1 MVEEKRTKARSTVS
15 RPPRPGHNTL
25 VSRLLRITL
34 LAAGVT
40 ILLTAAEIGVLLLF
54 KFPLAGGS
62 TIRHFFDVPGDVT
75 RNAFLLLIPG
85 VEFAAVFLIAF
96 VSIRP
101 MALLAY
107 LRSIGEA
114 REYSYRRSIPAIQPV
129 QNSHQLVLGAAGA
142 GKTTMLLVRQRDA
155 AQRRWDMIHW
165 RARVPVYVPM
175 KHYNLF
181 LKEQRRED
189 TTSAAGSNPRG
200 KGTSAGELMNRI
212 ALFDFLYESDLPGMR
227 HLRPHMR
234 RMALQGRLLLLCD
247 DLNAVDNLYLDAVCA
262 ELKYLMRDTGNQ
274 LLMTCRA
281 ADYDMNPRLRR
292 LAVDGQAV
300 CTEIS
305 PLQHEQIREFVERS
319 IEEQGTNTQWQ
330 HTAGQIMEAIDHS
343 RLRDHCTNPMIL
355 LTLMDVIDELGA
367 GHGKQMD
374 TRGQL
379 LREFVSELI
388 EREQKRPPWGGK
400 APSYSDV
407 IAFLSEIACAARWTG
422 ARDTIQLPLSGAE
435 GEAGKTPGNAELAE
449 GLLVWLD
456 EHSLQGAFVT
466 DTLSWHEPYDGL
478 ECSELLQFAQNAG
491 LIDLSSN
498 GVLCFRH
505 ELIAEYFVAEF
516 FCAMDS
522 KEQLA
527 WLFREEL
534 LAEAA
539 NWSEVVAFWAG
550 LLDDPVMLTER
561 LATFELASPA
571 YRLEA
576 LSLSLVCTGVLWTP
590 PQAEKQHAVTLPTS
604 IEKALAEAM
613 FDADTGARLAAIFTR
628 CAEEGGQEIYRSLF
642 SLLMIDS
649 IDRWLALLD
658 DEVVPALLFNHL
670 AEVIDDAQYEPQVQ
684 RLMQVL
690 GQLGDLAVTF
700 AAELSQAAPTRSLR
714 LRTAAVIILGRTN
727 QQGAVE
733 PLIARLGDV
742 EQLISDRAARALI
755 RLGPE
760 LSLEPI
766 IEEVENRAV
775 TSFTRPIHSA
785 VLTILESFL
794 DEQSSDRAVTAAQR
808 QSILEAILPML
819 SSTYELEAQQQAMEL
834 LVRQGSTAPEDHAG
848 ATAVRILV
856 QSLSSNDETMTRNAV
871 QVLQEIGS
879 VGTPALVLEL
889 EQQPPEAIRALI
901 VEVFAGMRV
910 LDMRALPYILRLLA
924 DPALTVQQQVARA
937 LRIYAPGSIPD
948 LIKLVLFDTSEIVA
962 TRAAQVLGDIGV
974 EVIDPVIQAL
984 GEEVQ
989 GRTRLLIYVL
999 ERVRDQR
1006 VIPALIALLEK
1017 PGIESLLA
1025 VAIVHV
1031 LGQYPDER
1039 VVSPLI
1045 GVLASPDVL
1054 LHEAAVN
1061 ALSNLGEM
1069 ALDKLI
1075 VTLDIEQETEVTARL
1090 RRVLLGM
1097 VPFPGERLIEM
1108 LALVSE
1114 AQALQIM
1121 EVLLAKGNDAAQMLV
1136 AYLAH
1141 PDQRVQEYMRHT
1153 LTRMDGHVAV
1163 PALLEVLH
1171 HPALQQVVNEL
1182 LHTYPQEAIPQLVSL
1197 LGEPERGDA
1206 AATLLAAFGAE
1217 ALPALASGL
1226 DEPSDIA
1233 RERTRDIIVH
1243 LVHQTPEILPQVV
1256 QLFSVTSSQHAREGL
1271 LDIVTGDLAG
1281 SVGTPLAGLL
1291 VPALLEGLEDV
1302 RLIEGVS
1309 EALVHLSHRQDEY
1322 SDLALSSLFAAL
1334 HVGERRE
1341 GAKIALVNVGVLA
1354 IPGVMDLLIDTDQ
1367 AVVYAAQQILREM
1380 RAAAFPYIW
1389 AACSDVS
1396 NLARREAALQTFSSM
1411 TTMEIKDGLIEHLMG
1426 DEPQDISMS
1435 LGLLL
1440 ERLSAEMLRP
1450 RQDQEMI
1457 RELLEYVQVHNEKR
1471 AAQRIIAVL
1480 LLVSGSDVASHIAWG
1495 LYHYHDHPG
1504 QQELLARTFLLLG
1517 AEAEETLLE
1526 MLRYRATPP
1535 DLLAE
1540 VISVL
1545 GMLTPHRDVFEYA
1558 RTLGNP
1564 GSSMYQSNV
1573 TYPERQAIALRALGG
1588 LLAGGHLDLSTL
1600 QSRQTSSLY
1609 GSTEHE
1615 LYSVLLGKPYGPLVT
1630 RLENELRS
1638 AQYEYEKDRRELA
1651 LRMSLVEREKE
1662 ALEEDYRDLEERNQ
1676 QLEAMNRRLVES
1688 NQRLQQ
1694 RLIGGRDAGIQ

>member
-1 MVEEKRTKARSTVS
+1 MVEEKRAKARSTGS
-15 RPPRPGHNTL
+15 RPPGPGHNTL

-34 LAAGVT
+34 LAAGMT

-62 TIRHFFDVPGDVT
+62 TIQHFSDVPGDVA

-96 VSIRP
+96 ISIRP
-101 MALLAY
+101 VALLAY

-114 REYSYRRSIPAIQPV
+114 REYSYRRSIPAIQPA

-155 AQRRWDMIHW
+155 ALRRWDMIRG

-181 LKEQRRED
+181 LKEHTREG
-189 TTSAAGSNPRG
+189 TTNTAGSNLPG
-200 KGTSAGELMNRI
+200 KGTSSGELMNRI

-234 RMALQGRLLLLCD
+234 QMALQGRLLLLCD
-247 DLNAVDNLYLDAVCA
+247 DLNAVDNLYLDAICA
-262 ELKYLMRDTGNQ
+262 ELRYLMRDTGNR

-355 LTLMDVIDELGA
+355 LTLMDVIGELGA
-367 GHGKQMD
+367 GRGKQMD

-435 GEAGKTPGNAELAE
+435 RGAGKTPENVELAE

-456 EHSLQGAFVT
+456 EHSLQGAFLT

-522 KEQLA
+522 MEQPA

-590 PQAEKQHAVTLPTS
+590 PQAEKQHVVTLPTS

-613 FDADTGARLAAIFTR
+613 RDADMRARLAASFTR

-642 SLLMIDS
+642 SLLMIDG

-670 AEVIDDAQYEPQVQ
+670 AEVIDDAQYEPRVQ

-766 IEEVENRAV
+766 IEEVESRAV

-808 QSILEAILPML
+808 QRILEAILPML

-834 LVRQGSTAPEDHAG
+834 LVRQGSTAEEDHAG

-879 VGTPALVLEL
+879 VGTPVLLLEL
-889 EQQPPEAIRALI
+889 EQQPPELI

-910 LDMRALPYILRLLA
+910 LDLRVLPYILRRLA

-937 LRIYAPGSIPD
+937 LRIFAPGSIPD

-974 EVIDPVIQAL
+974 DVVDPVIQAL
-984 GEEVQ
+984 AEEVQ

-1031 LGQYPDER
+1031 LSQYLDER
-1039 VVSPLI
+1039 AVSPLLSA
-1045 GVLASPDVL
+1045 LASPDVL

-1069 ALDKLI
+1069 ALGKLI
-1075 VTLDIEQETEVTARL
+1075 AALDVEQETEVTARL

-1121 EVLLAKGNDAAQMLV
+1121 EVLLAKGSDAAQMLV

-1153 LTRMDGHVAV
+1153 LSRMEGHVAV

-1281 SVGTPLAGLL
+1281 SVGTPLAGMLI
-1291 VPALLEGLEDV
+1291 PALLEGLEDI

-1309 EALVHLSHRQDEY
+1309 EALVRLSHRQDEY
-1322 SDLALSSLFAAL
+1322 SDLALGSLVATL

-1341 GAKIALVNVGVLA
+1341 GAKIALVNIGVLA
-1354 IPGVMDLLIDTDQ
+1354 IPGVMDLLTDADQ

-1380 RAAAFPYIW
+1380 RTAAFPYIW

-1440 ERLSAEMLRP
+1440 ERLSAEMLRS

-1480 LLVSGSDVASHIAWG
+1480 LLVGGSDVASHIAWG
-1495 LYHYHDHPG
+1495 MYHYHDHPG

-1638 AQYEYEKDRRELA
+1638 AQYEYEKDRRELT
-1651 LRMSLVEREKE
+1651 LRMSMVEREKE